1 MDTKHL
7 RSVLKVGEIKTW
19 DDLSTEQSMYVCMD
33 VSMCMYK
40 FYLNDLE

>member
-19 DDLSTEQSMYVCMD
+19 DDLSTEQPMYACMHVCMHECKY
-33 VSMCMYK
+33 VHV
-40 FYLNDLE
+40 